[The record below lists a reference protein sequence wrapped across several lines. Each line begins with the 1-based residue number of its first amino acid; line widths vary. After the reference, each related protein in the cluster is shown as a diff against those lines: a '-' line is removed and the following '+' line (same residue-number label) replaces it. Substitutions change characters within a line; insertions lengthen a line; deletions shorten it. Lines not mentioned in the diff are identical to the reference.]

1 MRTATRK
8 KTSKPKIQHVGM
20 TGLKRE
26 LSAFEKRYKMPT
38 SVFLQKLEKGELDE
52 SKDFI
57 DWLGLAEI
65 YQHITLSKSK

>member
-1 MRTATRK
+1 
-8 KTSKPKIQHVGM
+8 M

-38 SVFLQKLEKGELDE
+38 SVFLQKVEKGELDE